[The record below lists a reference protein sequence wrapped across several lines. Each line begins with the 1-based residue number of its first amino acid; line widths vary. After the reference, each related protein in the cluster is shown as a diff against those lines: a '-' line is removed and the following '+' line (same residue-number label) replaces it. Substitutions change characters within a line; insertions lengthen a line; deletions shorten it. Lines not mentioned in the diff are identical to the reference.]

1 MKNCSSYLN
10 NSGKIETLSIFSLIV
25 PVIYVILNVGN
36 SPTQI
41 LQADLLLAGLRMEGR
56 KVTFQKRCK
65 CHLSCFY
72 YYFQRKK
79 ILVWK
84 VMNALLN
91 LLFSIIEKK
100 TRNIFINITKFI

>member
-10 NSGKIETLSIFSLIV
+10 NSGKIETLSIFLLIV

-41 LQADLLLAGLRMEGR
+41 LLAGLRMEGR
-56 KVTFQKRCK
+56 QMTLQMRCK
-65 CHLSCFY
+65 YHLSCFY

-79 ILVWK
+79 LLVWK
-84 VMNALLN
+84 VIMNVLPN
-91 LLFSIIEKK
+91 LVFSIIEKK
-100 TRNIFINITKFI
+100 TRNILINVTKFI